1 MTVINKSQCI
11 KRLTQLCKRTGSV
24 YPLSRSNHLRL
35 RSLRIITSNPS
46 SGQAAFTLLWWHL
59 QAPAAS
65 LAPRLLWEAHLRCE
79 SHRLSF
85 FLVENDWRRWMT
97 ILCLGQR
104 SSLVYCC
111 VNLIFFSE
119 FCIFCELKGA
129 PISCV
134 TMSFQRER
142 SPTCIQFHLGS
153 NVFQSVLPPYQLPTQ
168 AEGNVTRSQNVCW
181 SIR

>member
-1 MTVINKSQCI
+1 MAVINKSQCI
-11 KRLTQLCKRTGSV
+11 KRLTQLCKPTGSV

-65 LAPRLLWEAHLRCE
+65 LAPRLLWEAHLPCE

-85 FLVENDWRRWMT
+85 FLVENDWRRWMA

-111 VNLIFFSE
+111 MNLIFFLNFAFSVNQ
-119 FCIFCELKGA
+119 KGLLSHVSLWA
-129 PISCV
+129 FRGKGLQLVSNFIRV
-134 TMSFQRER
+134 KMSFNLFFLHINYLLRLKE
-142 SPTCIQFHLGS
+142 T
-153 NVFQSVLPPYQLPTQ
+153 
-168 AEGNVTRSQNVCW
+168 
-181 SIR
+181 